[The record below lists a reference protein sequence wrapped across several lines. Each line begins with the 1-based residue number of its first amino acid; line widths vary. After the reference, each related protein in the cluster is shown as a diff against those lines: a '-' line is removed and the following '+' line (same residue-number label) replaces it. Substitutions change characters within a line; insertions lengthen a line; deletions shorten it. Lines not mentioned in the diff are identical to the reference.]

1 MFGALFPAIGLVV
14 FVVLS
19 AVTGLLRL
27 AQPQSS
33 RLPNDYIGA
42 GLLGW
47 VSLAIF
53 VIGVLSPALAARLAS
68 QKQE

>member
-1 MFGALFPAIGLVV
+1 MFGALFPAIGLAV

-33 RLPNDYIGA
+33 RLPNDYIDA
-42 GLLGW
+42 GPLGW

-53 VIGVLSPALAARLAS
+53 VIGVLSPALAALWAWR
-68 QKQE
+68 KQE